1 MDLSE
6 AAKQAEIIV
15 DQVSMHF
22 GKKGHEVTAL
32 EQVSFKIYQ
41 NEFVSLLGP
50 SGCGKSTLLRLMA
63 DLLEPTDGRITI
75 QNEHPREVRLRRKF
89 GIVFQNPT
97 LFEWRT
103 VKENIELPLEVLG
116 QKKSQSH
123 ALTEQLIEMVGL
135 SAFKNYYP
143 WQLSGGMQQ
152 RVAIARALS
161 LDPPI
166 LFMDEPFSALDE
178 FTKEKLQLELLDI
191 KHKTN
196 KTIVFVTHSIPEA
209 VFLSN
214 RVIML
219 SAHPG
224 RVHSIM
230 DIAREEGDS
239 IHFRESERFHEM
251 TRKVRNCFYEESGF
265 LDEQKV

>member
-1 MDLSE
+1 MHLTESV
-6 AAKQAEIIV
+6 KKAEIII
-15 DQVSMHF
+15 DKVSMRF

-32 EQVSFKIYQ
+32 QNVSFEIYR

-63 DLLEPTDGRITI
+63 DLLEPTEGRITV
-75 QNEHPREVRLRRKF
+75 QDEHPREVRLRRKF
-89 GIVFQNPT
+89 GIVFQHPT

-103 VKENIELPLEVLG
+103 VKQNIELPLEVLG
-116 QKKSQSH
+116 QKKSQYR
-123 ALTEQLIEMVGL
+123 ALTERLIEMVGL
-135 SAFKNYYP
+135 SSFQHYYP

-166 LFMDEPFSALDE
+166 LLMDEPFSALDE
-178 FTKEKLQLELLDI
+178 FTKEKLQLELLEI
-191 KHKTN
+191 KRKTN

-209 VFLSN
+209 VYLSD
-214 RVIML
+214 RIIVL

-224 RVHSIM
+224 RVHSIV
-230 DIAREEGDS
+230 DNAREEGDPS
-239 IHFRESERFHEM
+239 RIRESERFHQM
-251 TRKVRNCFYEESGF
+251 MKTVRNCFYEESGF
-265 LDEQKV
+265 LDEQTI

>member
-1 MDLSE
+1 MNSDLSRQ
-6 AAKQAEIIV
+6 KVEISV
-15 DQVSMHF
+15 DGVSMVF
-22 GKKGHEVTAL
+22 GKKGRQVTAL
-32 EQVSFKIYQ
+32 QDISFDVYQ

-63 DLLEPTDGRITI
+63 DLLQPSSGQIVI
-75 QNEHPREVRLRRKF
+75 QKEHPREVRLRRKF

-103 VKENIELPLEVLG
+103 VQENIELPLEVLG
-116 QKKSQSH
+116 RSRSEYRS
-123 ALTEQLIEMVGL
+123 TVDQLLETVGL
-135 SAFKNYYP
+135 TKFKEYYP

-178 FTKEKLQLELLDI
+178 FTKEKLQFELLEI
-191 KHKTN
+191 KKKTN
-196 KTIVFVTHSIPEA
+196 KTIIFVTHSIPEA

-214 RVIML
+214 RIIVL

-224 RVHSIM
+224 RVHSIH
-230 DIAREEGDS
+230 DVELGEDRNLQI
-239 IHFRESERFHEM
+239 RESERFHAL
-251 TRKVRNCFYEESGF
+251 TASVRNCFYEESAAFDDQIG
-265 LDEQKV
+265 

>member
-50 SGCGKSTLLRLMA
+50 SGCGKSTILRLMA
-63 DLLEPTDGRITI
+63 DLLEPSEGSITI

-116 QKKSQSH
+116 QKKTQFH

-178 FTKEKLQLELLDI
+178 FTKEKLQLELLAI
-191 KHKTN
+191 KRKTN

-214 RVIML
+214 RIIVL

-224 RVHSIM
+224 KVHSIV
-230 DIAREEGDS
+230 DIAREESDS
-239 IHFRESERFHEM
+239 VHFRETERFHEM

-265 LDEQKV
+265 LDEQMV

>member
-1 MDLSE
+1 MHLSE

-15 DQVSMHF
+15 DQVSMRF

-32 EQVSFKIYQ
+32 HQVSFQIYR
-41 NEFVSLLGP
+41 NEFISLLGP

-63 DLLEPTDGRITI
+63 DLLEPTEGQITI

-116 QKKSQSH
+116 QKKSQYH
-123 ALTEQLIEMVGL
+123 ELTEQLIEMVGL
-135 SAFKNYYP
+135 SSFKKYYP

-191 KHKTN
+191 KRKTN

-209 VFLSN
+209 VFLSD
-214 RVIML
+214 RIIVL

-224 RVHSIM
+224 RVHSIV
-230 DIAREEGDS
+230 DITREEGDALH
-239 IHFRESERFHEM
+239 IRETERFHEM

-265 LDEQKV
+265 LDEQMV

>member
-1 MDLSE
+1 MEQSE

-15 DQVSMHF
+15 DQVSMRF
-22 GKKGHEVTAL
+22 GKKGHEITAL
-32 EQVSFKIYQ
+32 QQVSFEIYR

-63 DLLEPTDGRITI
+63 DLLEPTEGRITI

-103 VKENIELPLEVLG
+103 VKQNIELPLEVLG
-116 QKKSQSH
+116 QKKSQYI
-123 ALTEQLIEMVGL
+123 ALTEQLIELVGL
-135 SAFKNYYP
+135 TAFKHSYP

-152 RVAIARALS
+152 RVAIARALA

-166 LFMDEPFSALDE
+166 LLMDEPFSALDE

-191 KHKTN
+191 KQKTN
-196 KTIVFVTHSIPEA
+196 KTVVFVTHSIPEA

-214 RVIML
+214 RVIVL

-224 RVHSIM
+224 KVHSIVE
-230 DIAREEGDS
+230 IPRGESDS
-239 IHFRESERFHEM
+239 AGFRDTGKFSEI
-251 TRKVRNCFYEESGF
+251 TRKVRKCFYEESGF
-265 LDEQKV
+265 LDEQMV

>member
-1 MDLSE
+1 
-6 AAKQAEIIV
+6 
-15 DQVSMHF
+15 
-22 GKKGHEVTAL
+22 
-32 EQVSFKIYQ
+32 
-41 NEFVSLLGP
+41 
-50 SGCGKSTLLRLMA
+50 
-63 DLLEPTDGRITI
+63 
-75 QNEHPREVRLRRKF
+75 
-89 GIVFQNPT
+89 
-97 LFEWRT
+97 
-103 VKENIELPLEVLG
+103 
-116 QKKSQSH
+116 
-123 ALTEQLIEMVGL
+123 MVGL
-135 SAFKNYYP
+135 SSFKKYYP

-191 KHKTN
+191 KRKTN

-209 VFLSN
+209 VFLSD
-214 RVIML
+214 RIIVL

-224 RVHSIM
+224 RVHSIV
-230 DIAREEGDS
+230 DITREEGDAVH
-239 IHFRESERFHEM
+239 IRETERFHEM

>member
-1 MDLSE
+1 MEESE

-15 DQVSMHF
+15 DQVSMRF
-22 GKKGHEVTAL
+22 GKKGHEITAL
-32 EQVSFKIYQ
+32 QQVSFEIYR

-63 DLLEPTDGRITI
+63 DLLEPTEGRITI

-103 VKENIELPLEVLG
+103 VKQNIELPLEVLG
-116 QKKSQSH
+116 QKKSQYL
-123 ALTEQLIEMVGL
+123 ALTEQLIELVGL
-135 SAFKNYYP
+135 TAFKHSYP

-152 RVAIARALS
+152 RVAIARALA

-166 LFMDEPFSALDE
+166 LLMDEPFSALDE

-191 KHKTN
+191 KQKTN
-196 KTIVFVTHSIPEA
+196 KTVVFVTHSIPEA
-209 VFLSN
+209 IFLSN
-214 RVIML
+214 RVIVM
-219 SAHPG
+219 
-224 RVHSIM
+224 
-230 DIAREEGDS
+230 
-239 IHFRESERFHEM
+239 SERPGSIAAIYDIDLPRERSLDMMGSPEFSAYAKQIRAH
-251 TRKVRNCFYEESGF
+251 FYSEGT
-265 LDEQKV
+265 LDH